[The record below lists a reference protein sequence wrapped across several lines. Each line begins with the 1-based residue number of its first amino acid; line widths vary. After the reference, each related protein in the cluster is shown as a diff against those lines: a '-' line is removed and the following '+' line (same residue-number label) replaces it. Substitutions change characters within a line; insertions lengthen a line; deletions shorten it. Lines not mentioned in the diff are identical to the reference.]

1 MKASHRAKRMQRHH
15 KRFGATS
22 LSLTSMMDIFTILVF
37 FLLVNQDIEQ
47 QLPGNDSITLPESLA
62 DKVPAE
68 ALVVMVSRDDIIVQG
83 RPVMKTAM
91 AEQST
96 EDLLPAL
103 RAELVLQRDNRVFA
117 DGAANENPALVMGD
131 KEIPYRLLKKIMY
144 TLADAQYTDISLAV
158 LKKE

>member
-1 MKASHRAKRMQRHH
+1 MKSSHRAQRMQRHH
-15 KRFGATS
+15 KRFGAVA

-47 QLPGNDSITLPESLA
+47 QLPGNDAITLPESLA

-83 RPVMKTAM
+83 RPVMKTAA
-91 AEQST
+91 AEQAKD
-96 EDLLPAL
+96 DLLPAL
-103 RAELVLQRDNRVFA
+103 RAELVLQRDNRVFV
-117 DGAANENPALVMGD
+117 DGANENPALVMGD